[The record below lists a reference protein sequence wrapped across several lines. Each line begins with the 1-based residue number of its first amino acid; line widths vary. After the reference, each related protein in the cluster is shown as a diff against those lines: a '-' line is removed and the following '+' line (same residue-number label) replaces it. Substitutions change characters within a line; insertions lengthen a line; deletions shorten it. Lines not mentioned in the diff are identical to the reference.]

1 MNFKKVKMVNFRYIL
16 PQLKE
21 QKERQARSHKMI
33 PGPFR
38 SGRALQVDQTKEIN
52 SLGWPHPV
60 SKCALFGHCSQFH

>member
-1 MNFKKVKMVNFRYIL
+1 MVNFRYIL

-38 SGRALQVDQTKEIN
+38 AGRALQVDQTKEIN
-52 SLGWPHPV
+52 SLGWPHLA